1 MSNPSDSRPTGS
13 AVLFTNGDT
22 SYEFFRDLG
31 EGRVGERILLAQT
44 RTPKGLGDC
53 VVLKCLPVPKSTDAT
68 EKYHR
73 ARARLEEEVR
83 LAQYLRHPRIAR
95 VHGLHEI
102 PQGLCVAMEHV
113 EGLSLNTLLAVAQS
127 RGRYF
132 SEAFILYVGAEVAAA
147 LAYAHERTD
156 DAGFPLGIVNRDVN
170 PARIRVGPHGEVRLT
185 DFGVALS
192 RLSGRLATSLPR
204 PQGEV
209 LYSAPEMLLGEVV
222 DARADVFSL
231 GLTLL
236 EFATGR
242 HLYDPGH
249 VRIEEVESRMS
260 KPEREQAFSASVASV
275 VAELPDF
282 AEDAIWCA
290 MAFRSDDVEQAAR
303 GLSVPL
309 RDILHTMLRRSPAE
323 RFGTAAELEVILR
336 AQLARLGPYT
346 REDALG
352 EIQRAL
358 ADASEGLWD
367 FEVPSDEGGITP
379 PVPTGRGGYE
389 PTTEAPSSLGGARRA
404 LAGSLHPDDVP
415 TEPGAGPR
423 RALTKQPTV

>member
-1 MSNPSDSRPTGS
+1 MSNPSDSRLAGS
-13 AVLFTNGDT
+13 
-22 SYEFFRDLG
+22 
-31 EGRVGERILLAQT
+31 
-44 RTPKGLGDC
+44 
-53 VVLKCLPVPKSTDAT
+53 
-68 EKYHR
+68 
-73 ARARLEEEVR
+73 
-83 LAQYLRHPRIAR
+83 
-95 VHGLHEI
+95 
-102 PQGLCVAMEHV
+102 
-113 EGLSLNTLLAVAQS
+113 
-127 RGRYF
+127 
-132 SEAFILYVGAEVAAA
+132 
-147 LAYAHERTD
+147 
-156 DAGFPLGIVNRDVN
+156 
-170 PARIRVGPHGEVRLT
+170 
-185 DFGVALS
+185 LS
-192 RLSGRLATSLPR
+192 RLSGWLATTLPR

-222 DARADVFSL
+222 DVRADVFSL

-260 KPEREQAFSASVASV
+260 KAEREQAFSASIASV
-275 VAELPDF
+275 VTALPEF
-282 AEDAIWCA
+282 AEDASWCA

-303 GLSVPL
+303 GLSIPL

-323 RFGTAAELEVILR
+323 RFGTSAELEVILR
-336 AQLARLGPYT
+336 AQLARLEPYV

-367 FEVPSDEGGITP
+367 FEVPSDEGGMTP
-379 PVPTGRGGYE
+379 PVTTEQGGYE
-389 PTTEAPSSLGGARRA
+389 PTTESPSPHGGAHRA
-404 LAGSLHPDDVP
+404 SAGALHPDEVP